1 MYVYKHMCA
10 CVHVILIVVMTVVV
24 LSILTEAF
32 KLHSSSCVGY
42 TGAIC
47 MAHTYWMCYSQPRK
61 AVSLRK
67 NLTFLCVAISSVF
80 TLRYG
85 KQNNSS
91 LKLVMTVHPSPVTFL
106 LSSPVPFSW
115 TSLKHHSFL
124 LTYWQQV
131 AYSCSMSLKQR
142 IWDTPFT
149 RTCDHYPPLR
159 IFKWSN

>member
-1 MYVYKHMCA
+1 MCA
-10 CVHVILIVVMTVVV
+10 YDTNCGHDFLKLTIVL

-32 KLHSSSCVGY
+32 KLQFSSCVSY
-42 TGAIC
+42 TRVIC
-47 MAHTYWMCYSQPRK
+47 MAHAYCMCYSQPRK

-67 NLTFLCVAISSVF
+67 NLTFCCVAISSVF
-80 TLRYG
+80 SLRHG

-91 LKLVMTVHPSPVTFL
+91 FRLVMTVHPSPVTFL

-115 TSLKHHSFL
+115 SSLNHHSFL

-131 AYSCSMSLKQR
+131 AYSCSMGLKQR
-142 IWDTPFT
+142 LWDIPFT